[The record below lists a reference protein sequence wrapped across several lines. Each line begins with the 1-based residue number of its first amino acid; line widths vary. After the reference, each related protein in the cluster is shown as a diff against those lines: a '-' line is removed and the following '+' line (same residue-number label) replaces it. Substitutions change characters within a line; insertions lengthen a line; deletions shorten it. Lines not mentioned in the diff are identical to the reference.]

1 MCSYAKISKPD
12 LIRKHYYFTSRQ
24 FQWICMIWFTSIC
37 IKKKL
42 NLNINPQVKIL
53 LLFTHPQVVPN
64 LYKFLSSVEHKEDIL
79 KSVGKQT
86 VDGSHGLS
94 L

>member
-24 FQWICMIWFTSIC
+24 FQMNLYDLIHINLLF
-37 IKKKL
+37 KKKL
-42 NLNINPQVKIL
+42 NLNLTPQVKIL

-64 LYKFLSSVEHKEDIL
+64 LYKFLSSVEHKRRYFEECW
-79 KSVGKQT
+79 
-86 VDGSHGLS
+86 
-94 L
+94 